1 MDTKFQISNGSIFE
15 KKDLSKMDL
24 NKLEVALFSM
34 GLKFSDIDK
43 VSLEN
48 DPIKDLAHQV
58 SLKNDLLQYKQE
70 IMNNSYG
77 GRLDKANEYIKTVTT
92 LDKIDKLIIKSK
104 NEICEFYQINN
115 SNSSEKTNIR
125 KNGGLL

>member
-115 SNSSEKTNIR
+115 SNSSEQTNIR

>member
-58 SLKNDLLQYKQE
+58 SLKKDLLQYKQE

-115 SNSSEKTNIR
+115 SNSSEQTNIR